1 MSKLNWKKF
10 LAIVILVFVAS
21 MNRMDANAQTPSSIG
36 DIATRINRERIAR
49 GLTPYAVNAQLT
61 QAAQAHANDIAST
74 GKFGH
79 TGTDGSTVFDRVA
92 RTGYGAYSWGR
103 RLGEN
108 WAWYPSAERAMLFWM
123 DSPDHRNN
131 ILHALYRE
139 MGIGITTSQGN
150 LVIVVDFGSQPNVLP
165 FFINNYDSDTKSP
178 DVMLR
183 FSSED
188 VVSAGEGA
196 GTIGTPTQIQISN
209 SADFAGASWQSFAKQ
224 IQWTL
229 TTGDGVKTVYVKYR
243 DARGRMATANDSI
256 TLNQSGDSAPRAAVG
271 AAPVQVKPG
280 MDLATIT
287 PTVTRTPTRTL
298 TPTMTRTVSATVS
311 AIASASPTWT
321 PTATMTNIPEPT
333 ATMTLTA
340 TVTPTPFVVATNA
353 PVADNVNNFFLS
365 IGGLGLL
372 VGVLGTARYLAERFS
387 FDE

>member
-1 MSKLNWKKF
+1 LNLKKF
-10 LAIVILVFVAS
+10 LVIAILVLVAILGVS
-21 MNRMDANAQTPSSIG
+21 DANAQTPTSIG

-61 QAAQAHANDIAST
+61 QAAQAHANDIASS

-108 WAWYPSAERAMLFWM
+108 WAWYPSAERAMTFWM

-139 MGIGITTSQGN
+139 IGIGIAASQGN
-150 LVIVVDFGSQPNVLP
+150 LVIVVDFGAQPNVLP
-165 FFINNYDSDTKSP
+165 FFINNYDSETKSP
-178 DVMLR
+178 DVSLR

-188 VVSAGEGA
+188 VVSVGEGA
-196 GTIGTPTQIQISN
+196 GTIGIPTQIQISN
-209 SADFAGASWQSFAKQ
+209 NADFAGAIWQSFAKQ

-229 TTGDGVKTVYVKYR
+229 TMGDGVKTVYVKYR

-280 MDLATIT
+280 TDVASTT
-287 PTVTRTPTRTL
+287 PSITRTATRTV
-298 TPTMTRTVSATVS
+298 TPTMTRTVSSTISVIAT
-311 AIASASPTWT
+311 ASPTWT
-321 PTATMTNIPEPT
+321 PTTTMTSTPEPT
-333 ATMTLTA
+333 ATMTS
-340 TVTPTPFVVATNA
+340 TPSAVSTNA
-353 PVADNVNNFFLS
+353 PVADNANNFFLS

-372 VGVLGTARYLAERFS
+372 VGVLGTARYLAERFG
-387 FDE
+387 FDD